1 MEKLTCFRL
10 PILLVYMVFQ
20 GLFLKA
26 QEPDLIYYNNIQT
39 VKLHMLGN
47 PLAYPIL
54 QLNSSD
60 QLELHFDDREG
71 GVKAYSYGWQLCNA
85 DWSIA
90 NLSTMDYVRG
100 FTQQR
105 IITYRNSS
113 LALTHYTHYQQVLP
127 DRSSGPSRSGNYLI
141 KVFLNGD
148 PSQLVFTKRVL
159 VVQPNKAGVTL
170 QVQQPFN
177 NQVFNTHQ
185 KMSFTVDTKN
195 LNLVNPMQQ
204 VSVVVLQN
212 NRWDNRKTLN
222 RPTFIRQNQLE
233 YNTEQDAIFPAGREW
248 RWLDLRSFRLQ
259 SDRVDSAVYNP
270 SSTNVFVKTDMDRA
284 GLRFVFYR
292 DANGQFYSETL
303 DGVNPYWQGDYATVF
318 FSFKPPGG
326 MPFKTDL
333 YLFGELT
340 NWGKDPAAKM
350 IFNKDRNRYET
361 SIWLKQG
368 YYDYGYALKEGD
380 GEKAVFFM
388 DKTDGNFWETE
399 NNYTIL
405 VYYRSL
411 GGRSDELV
419 ALNIVNSLSGR
430 QGIGN

>member
-1 MEKLTCFRL
+1 MLLTGW
-10 PILLVYMVFQ
+10 LLFCS
-20 GLFLKA
+20 GLLKA
-26 QEPDLIYYNNIQT
+26 QEPDMVYSSNIQT

-47 PLAYPIL
+47 PLGYPIL
-54 QLNSSD
+54 RLNSDD

-71 GVKAYSYGWQLCNA
+71 GVKAYSYAWQLCNA
-85 DWSIA
+85 DWTVA

-105 IITYRNSS
+105 IITYRSSS

-127 DRSSGPSRSGNYLI
+127 DRNSGPSRSGNYLV

-148 PSQLVFTKRVL
+148 PSKLVFTRRVL
-159 VVQPNKAGVTL
+159 VVQQNKAGVNTM
-170 QVQQPFN
+170 VQQPFN
-177 NQVFNTHQ
+177 NQLYTSHQ
-185 KMSFTVDTKN
+185 KISFIVDTKN

-204 VSVVVLQN
+204 VSVVILQN
-212 NRWDNRKTLN
+212 NRWDNRKTLQ

-233 YNTEQDAIFPAGREW
+233 YNTEQDAVFAAGREW

-259 SDRVDSAVYNP
+259 SDRVDSAEYHP
-270 SSTNVFVKTDMDRA
+270 TSTDIFVVQDVDRA
-284 GLRFVFYR
+284 ALRFVFYR

-303 DGVNPYWQGDYATVF
+303 DGTNPYWEGDYATVF

-326 MPFKTDL
+326 IPFPADL

-340 NWGKDPAAKM
+340 NWGKDPASKM
-350 IFNKDRNRYET
+350 VFSKERKRYET

-368 YYDYGYALKEGD
+368 YYDYGYALKTGE
-380 GEKAVFFM
+380 GEKAVFSL
-388 DKTDGNFWETE
+388 DKTDGNNWETE
-399 NNYTIL
+399 NNYTVL

-419 ALNIVNSLSGR
+419 AIGTINSLAGR
-430 QGIGN
+430 QGLGN